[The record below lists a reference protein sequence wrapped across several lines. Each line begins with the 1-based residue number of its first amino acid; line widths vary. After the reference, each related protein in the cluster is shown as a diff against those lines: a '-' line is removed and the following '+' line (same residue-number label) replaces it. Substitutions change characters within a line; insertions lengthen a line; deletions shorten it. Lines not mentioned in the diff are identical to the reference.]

1 MDEIFGH
8 WPSMA
13 SLARDIGA
21 NPIAVRH
28 WKLRGSM
35 PADYDLLI
43 VKAAEGRGFPVS
55 LEQLAL
61 ARATASGLLPPELS
75 QRCA

>member
-13 SLARDIGA
+13 ELARDIGA

-28 WKLRGSM
+28 WKLRGSI
-35 PADYDLLI
+35 PADYDLRI
-43 VKAAEGRGFPVS
+43 VKAAELRSFPVT
-55 LEQLAL
+55 LETLAHL
-61 ARATASGLLPPELS
+61 RASASGLLPPEPS